1 MFTAIQNAFK
11 IPDLKKRLVYTL
23 LMLVIFRVGTAIPVP
38 GIDVSIIKQ
47 MMQQFSSFSS
57 FYELVSGGAL
67 NNFTIFALGV
77 GPYITSSI
85 IIQLLAVAIPSLED
99 LQKSGEEGR
108 KKIMQITRYTTVA
121 LALLQSTALG
131 VGFFRQALLSDSIL
145 NQISV
150 VLTLT
155 AGSAFLMWLGEQI
168 TEKGIG
174 NGISILIFAGIVS
187 RMPAGT
193 IRAIEMLQTKEL
205 SLISL
210 LIFLAVSLGI
220 IVGVIMILEAVRK
233 IPVQHAKRVVGRKTY
248 GGQSTH
254 IPIKI
259 NQAGVI
265 PVIFASSFMMMPNL
279 IGIFINNQGY
289 TNFINKYFTP
299 QGPPGIYIYVLV
311 EFLLVLGFS
320 YFYVS
325 IIFKPDEIADN
336 LKNSNGFIPGV
347 RPGRNTA
354 DYLETVSN
362 RLTLAGA
369 IFLALISA
377 VPILIIGFTSLPFR
391 LGGTSLLI
399 VVGVALETMKHIE
412 AQMVMR
418 HYQGFLK

>member
-23 LMLVIFRVGTAIPVP
+23 LMLVVFRVGTAIPVP

-85 IIQLLAVAIPSLED
+85 IIQLLTVAIPSLED

-205 SLISL
+205 SLLSL